1 MATGRHQTASL
12 PLGLAYLGLIVYAS
26 LFPFEGWRDQ
36 GYMPLSFLWA
46 PWPRYWT
53 GFDLVSNLLGY
64 MPAGFLLALTALRTG
79 RGRYAVAWATLACTV
94 LSLGMECLQNYLP
107 RRVPSNVDFALN
119 TAGAWVGA
127 VAAALL
133 ERMGA
138 IARWNRLRARW
149 FVADAQGAL
158 VLLALWPAALLF
170 PAAVPLGLGQVLERV
185 EDTLAELL
193 ADTPFLEWLPVRD
206 VELQPLVPAA
216 EFLCVVLGAL
226 IPCLVAYCVV
236 RQRRHRLGIA
246 LGVVLTGILGTA
258 FSATMTF
265 GPAHAW
271 EWMRPAVL
279 VALVAATA
287 LSLLLLR
294 VPRRGCAALALLAM
308 GIYLSVLNQAPL
320 DPYFSQTLLTW
331 EQGRFIRFHGLA
343 QWLGWLW
350 PYAAL
355 VYLVARL
362 WGSDKGDPAPAPG
375 SAQT

>member
-1 MATGRHQTASL
+1 MATQRHQTAAL
-12 PLGLAYLGLIVYAS
+12 PLGLVYLGLVVYAS
-26 LFPFEGWRDQ
+26 LYPFEGWRDQ
-36 GYMPLSFLWA
+36 GYMPWSFLWA

-53 GFDLVSNLLGY
+53 GFDLASNLLGY
-64 MPAGFLLALTALRTG
+64 MPAGFLLALTALRSG
-79 RGRYAVAWATLACTV
+79 RGRYAVGLAALACTL

-119 TAGAWVGA
+119 AAGGWVGA
-127 VAAALL
+127 VVAALL

-138 IARWNRLRARW
+138 IARWSRLRARW

-158 VLLALWPAALLF
+158 VLLALWPMALLF
-170 PAAVPLGLGQVLERV
+170 PAAVPLGLGQVLDRLENA
-185 EDTLAELL
+185 LAELL
-193 ADTPFLEWLPVRD
+193 EDTPFLEWLPVRE

-236 RQRRHRLGIA
+236 RQWRHRLVMA
-246 LGVVLTGILGTA
+246 LGLLMTGIFSTA
-258 FSATMTF
+258 FSATMTY
-265 GPAHAW
+265 GPQHAW
-271 EWMRPAVL
+271 GWMRPAVV

-287 LSLLLLR
+287 LLLLLLR
-294 VPRRGCAALALLAM
+294 VPRRGSAALALLAM
-308 GIYLSVLNQAPL
+308 GIYLSLLNQAPL

-331 EQGRFIRFHGLA
+331 EQGRFIRFHGLV

-350 PYAAL
+350 PYVAL

-362 WGSDKGDPAPAPG
+362 WGSDRGDAVSPPKSAG
-375 SAQT
+375 S